1 MGLCSSKQRQDL
13 PEILIFRG
21 AGCAFTDG
29 RHILAGYQPQKK
41 TPGISGFG
49 GHREGEESYLETAY
63 RETVEEMFHVSGAQ
77 LPDSLVP
84 TLLSR
89 MAPQEVKVLNGYIL
103 VVFSF
108 RDLQTFLKIC
118 KRSGL
123 RSPLYSPMP
132 TTLLDVIQ
140 KRSVCLSAEL
150 SSLCLLPVV
159 HHEGKSSSFVKPEFV
174 KDLRLFQA
182 HKETS

>member
-13 PEILIFRG
+13 PEILIFQG

-63 RETVEEMFHVSGAQ
+63 RETVEEMFHVSGTQIPAT
-77 LPDSLVP
+77 LLP
-84 TLLSR
+84 TLRTR
-89 MAPQEVKVLNGYIL
+89 MVPQEVKVLNGYIL
-103 VVFSF
+103 VVFSLQ
-108 RDLQTFLKIC
+108 DLHTFLKIC

-123 RSPLYSPMP
+123 RSPLYSRMP

-140 KRSVCLSAEL
+140 SRGGSVSAEL

-159 HHEGKSSSFVKPEFV
+159 HHEGKASSFVKPEFV